1 MQLKQLF
8 NEDDAVSPVIGVI
21 LMVAITVILAAVIA
35 TFVLG
40 LGEQVSDTAPQ
51 ASFNFD
57 YNETQPE
64 AGAQDSFN
72 VFVKDTGGTPSNPA
86 GNVSKSSVEG
96 TLNIQHSNG
105 PNIDL
110 ELLGA
115 TGSSAQLLDGSGNEV
130 GNLPDYSGFDNSTL
144 SGDTISAGQ
153 SVDIFIADDD
163 TITLVWT
170 SDDGSTSATLQ
181 TFEGPDA

>member
-1 MQLKQLF
+1 MQLKKLF

-51 ASFNFD
+51 ASFDFD
-57 YNETQPE
+57 YNDTQPVS
-64 AGAQDSFN
+64 ATDTFN
-72 VFVKDTGGTPSNPA
+72 NTVST
-86 GNVSKSSVEG
+86 NVTQSSVDG
-96 TLNIQHSNG
+96 TLEIQHSNG
-105 PNIDL
+105 PSIEP

-115 TGSSAQLLDGSGNEV
+115 TGSNATEVSGSTFTPYNDFSEA
-130 GNLPDYSGFDNSTL
+130 LDNSM
-144 SGDTISAGQ
+144 SAGE
-153 SVDIFIADDD
+153 SVNIFIDSED

-181 TFEGPDA
+181 TYEGPDA

>member
-57 YNETQPE
+57 YNETQP
-64 AGAQDSFN
+64 ADGAQDSFN
-72 VFVKDTGGTPSNPA
+72 RYVDDGTTTPTGNA
-86 GNVSKSSVEG
+86 DNVTQSSIDG

-115 TGSSAQLLDGSGNEV
+115 TGSSAVNASSGDATTV
-130 GNLPDYSGFDNSTL
+130 YSGFDNSTL